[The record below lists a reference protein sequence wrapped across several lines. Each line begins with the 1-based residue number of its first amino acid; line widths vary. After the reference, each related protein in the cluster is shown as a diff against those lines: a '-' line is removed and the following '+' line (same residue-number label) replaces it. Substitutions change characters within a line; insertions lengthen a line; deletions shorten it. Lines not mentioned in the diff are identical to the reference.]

1 MRLPFHKNNYFLY
14 EKICVEISNAKQIS
28 FFQQSLSRRTGF
40 ARFLRPYQRGANQ
53 FLRLDQSSDGHGSQ
67 VPGFVFRDTNPMGFP
82 SHCPSLDQNLRPFP
96 INLIELRYHIIRNFD
111 CISNVIFREK
121 NYLFDLGIRIFEREQ
136 KTKRLIDSLRKGVI
150 KKFPLQ
156 SKFLIPDKK
165 GHRIQDYVVGKV
177 LGKGA
182 NGVAFKYGSNSFI
195 LKICNFKKLLS
206 RSMSELVKCS

>member
-53 FLRLDQSSDGHGSQ
+53 FLRLDQK
-67 VPGFVFRDTNPMGFP
+67 
-82 SHCPSLDQNLRPFP
+82 LRPFP

-182 NGVAFKYGSNSFI
+182 NGVAFKYGSNF
-195 LKICNFKKLLS
+195 
-206 RSMSELVKCS
+206 

>member
-1 MRLPFHKNNYFLY
+1 MTKKIYLENLEMRFPFRKITIFYTNNVLKFRMRN
-14 EKICVEISNAKQIS
+14 KSP

-53 FLRLDQSSDGHGSQ
+53 FLRRDQI
-67 VPGFVFRDTNPMGFP
+67 
-82 SHCPSLDQNLRPFP
+82 LRPFP

-111 CISNVIFREK
+111 FTSNVIFREK

-182 NGVAFKYGSNSFI
+182 NGVAFKYGSNF
-195 LKICNFKKLLS
+195 
-206 RSMSELVKCS
+206 

>member
-1 MRLPFHKNNYFLY
+1 MR
-14 EKICVEISNAKQIS
+14 VENSNAQQIS

-40 ARFLRPYQRGANQ
+40 ARFLRPYQRGA
-53 FLRLDQSSDGHGSQ
+53 FLRLDQ
-67 VPGFVFRDTNPMGFP
+67 R
-82 SHCPSLDQNLRPFP
+82 LRPFP
-96 INLIELRYHIIRNFD
+96 INLIELRYHIRKKFD
-111 CISNVIFREK
+111 CTLNVIFREK

-136 KTKRLIDSLRKGVI
+136 KTKRLIDTLRKGVI

-182 NGVAFKYGSNSFI
+182 NGVAFKYGSNF
-195 LKICNFKKLLS
+195 
-206 RSMSELVKCS
+206 